1 MVIIMG
7 IGVKMEYI
15 MGVIILM
22 LEFGVG
28 SDNWSM
34 IMDILVFWILVFMVI
49 VRIFCLLCFVMK
61 VIRVLKVNL

>member
-1 MVIIMG
+1 
-7 IGVKMEYI
+7 MEYI
-15 MGVIILM
+15 MGVSILM
-22 LEFGVG
+22 SEFGVG

-49 VRIFCLLCFVMK
+49 VRIFCLLCFFMK

>member
-22 LEFGVG
+22 SEFGVG